1 MSAPARRNSAHAG
14 RPRNEQVPIRTIVAA
29 IGLVVVS
36 IALIWLV
43 ITAHRAL
50 LWMLVAAFFAVALYP
65 VVGWVEVHVTFGR
78 RSLATLLV
86 FTLASAIVA
95 AVAAAVVVPLTR
107 EAAQVADDLPRLIDD
122 TRHGR
127 GTLGNLLERAHVLQY
142 IQDHQDDIQQHLA
155 GLSTPT
161 LNVIRMAITG
171 VFAGVTIFVLAYL
184 MVLEGP
190 IFIDSF
196 LALFDPEPADR
207 IRKVGA
213 DCATT
218 ITGYLS
224 GNLLLS
230 LICGASSYV
239 VLKIVGA
246 PFAGLVAVFVA
257 ITDLIPLVGATLG
270 ALVAS
275 ADGFVH
281 SVQAGV
287 VLMVFFIA
295 YQQVENHLL
304 QPIIYARTVKLNP
317 LTVIVSI
324 LIAVEIAG
332 ILGALLA
339 IPVAGII
346 AIIARDVWD
355 HRRGRPKSQ
364 PTVGEDHVPTS
375 PTEGQRDEP

>member
-1 MSAPARRNSAHAG
+1 MFPPVRRSSPQVG
-14 RPRNEQVPIRTIVAA
+14 RSRQEHVPVRTIVAT
-29 IGLVVVS
+29 IGFVVVTL
-36 IALIWLV
+36 ALIWLI

-50 LWMLVAAFFAVALYP
+50 LWMLVAAFFAIALYP
-65 VVGWVEVHVTFGR
+65 VVGWVETHVTFGR
-78 RSLATLLV
+78 RSIATLLV
-86 FTLASAIVA
+86 FTLASVIVLG
-95 AVAAAVVVPLTR
+95 VVAAVVVPLTR
-107 EAAQVADDLPRLIDD
+107 QAAEAADDLPRLIED
-122 TRHGR
+122 TRNGR
-127 GTLGNLLERAHVLQY
+127 GPMGNLLERVHALQY

-171 VFAGVTIFVLAYL
+171 VFAVVTIFVLAYL

-190 IFIDSF
+190 VFIDSF
-196 LALFDPEPADR
+196 LALFDPEHADR

-213 DCATT
+213 DCAKT

-230 LICGASSYV
+230 VICGVSTYA

-246 PFAGLVAVFVA
+246 PFPALVALFVA

-270 ALVAS
+270 AVVAS
-275 ADGFVH
+275 AAGFVH
-281 SVQAGV
+281 SVEAGI
-287 VLMVFFIA
+287 VLVVFFVA
-295 YQQVENHLL
+295 YQQLENHLL

-355 HRRGRPKSQ
+355 HHRGRPKSE
-364 PTVGEDHVPTS
+364 PTLGEDSVPTS
-375 PTEGQRDEP
+375 RTDA